1 MRSCVPAFLRSC
13 LVSFAALAASDA
25 HATNFYVDV
34 VNGSN
39 TTGNGTVLNPWKSIT
54 KALAWIDTLGTNGH
68 TVYVA
73 PGTYAYNSTTPAD
86 GETFPLTS
94 NKTRIAIRNTGTK
107 PVITAAGVSSGHFS
121 GKPVACIA
129 PNDQW
134 VLDGLIISNFGYD
147 KSSGNAPY
155 DKIHGVYVDDLPT
168 SITIT
173 ECEITENY
181 WGVWIAD
188 TGSSSHHANPRD
200 VTIEGCTFTGQ
211 GPTNVPNAGAGTV
224 GHAGL
229 MIGAKDTLT
238 ATVTDCVFSENHD
251 GMEGGQSGTYNS
263 AEFIV
268 TQCTF
273 DANENGLEMQDS
285 TMRVEGCVF
294 SDNGR
299 FNPSTDGGVTSSTFT
314 IALGSRAQGS
324 NVRWQVRR
332 CTFENN
338 QLAVGIYDAV
348 EIAASPIYD
357 FGTDLTTDPGENLFL
372 TDITVPWPNNYN
384 QSTCG
389 MWTDHPNPV
398 HAVGNV
404 WTYDSGGG
412 ANNQNCDSAGE
423 YKTGSTQIVA
433 FGTNTTGTGFPVLR
447 PTSGSTNVPW
457 NVATGLSTGPSP
469 AFARPQIIL
478 EP

>member
-1 MRSCVPAFLRSC
+1 VIVAT
-13 LVSFAALAASDA
+13 LAASDA

-54 KALAWIDTLGTNGH
+54 EALTHIDSLGTNGH

-107 PVITAAGVSSGHFS
+107 PLITAAGVPSGHFS
-121 GKPVACIA
+121 GKPVACFA
-129 PNDQW
+129 PNDLW
-134 VLDGLIISNFGYD
+134 VLDGLVIDNSGYD
-147 KSSGNAPY
+147 KSSGAAPY
-155 DKIHGVYVDDLPT
+155 NQIHGVYIDDLPT
-168 SITIT
+168 AFATT
-173 ECEITENY
+173 ECDFVENF
-181 WGVWIAD
+181 WGIWIAD
-188 TGSSSHHANPRD
+188 TGSSSVHVDPRD
-200 VTIEGCTFTGQ
+200 VSIEGCTFTGH
-211 GPTNVPNAGAGTV
+211 GPTLPPTGQPDTI
-224 GHAGL
+224 GHAAV
-229 MIGAKDTLT
+229 MVGAKATLT
-238 ATVTDCVFSENHD
+238 ATITDCTFSENHD
-251 GMEGGQSGTYNS
+251 GIEGGQSSTYNS
-263 AEFIV
+263 AELV
-268 TQCTF
+268 VSQCDF
-273 DANENGLEMQDS
+273 DRNENGLEMQDG

-294 SDNGR
+294 TDNGR
-299 FNPSTDGGVTSSTFT
+299 FDPSSGGGVTSSSFT

-389 MWTDHPNPV
+389 MWTNHPNPV
-398 HAVGNV
+398 YAVGNV

-423 YKTGSTQIVA
+423 YKSGSTQIVT

-447 PTSGSTNVPW
+447 PTSGTTNVPW

-469 AFARPQIIL
+469 NLARPMIIL

>member
-1 MRSCVPAFLRSC
+1 MIGR
-13 LVSFAALAASDA
+13 
-25 HATNFYVDV
+25 
-34 VNGSN
+34 
-39 TTGNGTVLNPWKSIT
+39 
-54 KALAWIDTLGTNGH
+54 
-68 TVYVA
+68 
-73 PGTYAYNSTTPAD
+73 
-86 GETFPLTS
+86 E
-94 NKTRIAIRNTGTK
+94 
-107 PVITAAGVSSGHFS
+107 
-121 GKPVACIA
+121 
-129 PNDQW
+129 
-134 VLDGLIISNFGYD
+134 
-147 KSSGNAPY
+147 
-155 DKIHGVYVDDLPT
+155 
-168 SITIT
+168 
-173 ECEITENY
+173 
-181 WGVWIAD
+181 
-188 TGSSSHHANPRD
+188 
-200 VTIEGCTFTGQ
+200 
-211 GPTNVPNAGAGTV
+211 
-224 GHAGL
+224 GHAHRNRYRL
-229 MIGAKDTLT
+229 RVLVDET
-238 ATVTDCVFSENHD
+238 HD
-251 GMEGGQSGTYNS
+251 GMEGGNRSRLERLQLTRRQENKALRSSSLLS
-263 AEFIV
+263 ALSMPTRTASKCKTALAGV
-268 TQCTF
+268 G
-273 DANENGLEMQDS
+273 DACVSNQ
-285 TMRVEGCVF
+285 GCVF